1 MNKSSFRRSLF
12 ALTTGVMLLAVLPS
26 AHAQTWSGN
35 ASGNNTWGNATNWV
49 GSVAPVA
56 NGALTFNGTTQTTT
70 NNNFAANTTFGTINF
85 TNNGSAGQ
93 TGNFT
98 LNGNAITLGGNI
110 ATANAASGVALT
122 DTINL
127 T

>member
-1 MNKSSFRRSLF
+1 MF

-26 AHAQTWSGN
+26 AHAATATWTGLGSTGN
-35 ASGNNTWGNATNWV
+35 WTDSNWTGGNGTGGIPAASDL
-49 GSVAPVA
+49 
-56 NGALTFNGTTQTTT
+56 LTFNGTTQTTT